1 MNVRLGTVRT
11 SSTLRSAC
19 SSFRIHNPLRRT
31 LPIRPPPPRLPH
43 LSDRASVAPSGR
55 PPAIIASRKAPYS
68 PNRRT
73 AVLRRGASG
82 IRPPF
87 NRPTDRSKYVMRHS
101 VRPCERSPDHFPARD
116 APVKESRIPSS
127 GRRRYGTH
135 RKHDHA
141 NESSPQYRTE
151 SCRPVHESIG
161 APTSSSVASSLKNT
175 GRSPSLQQAIAT
187 PGWRIQSL

>member
-1 MNVRLGTVRT
+1 MFILNFQSAMNVRLGTVRT

-19 SSFRIHNPLRRT
+19 SSFRIHNPLCRT

-82 IRPPF
+82 TRPAF

-135 RKHDHA
+135 RKHDHS
-141 NESSPQYRTE
+141 NE
-151 SCRPVHESIG
+151 
-161 APTSSSVASSLKNT
+161 
-175 GRSPSLQQAIAT
+175 
-187 PGWRIQSL
+187 

>member
-1 MNVRLGTVRT
+1 MRLGTVRT

-19 SSFRIHNPLRRT
+19 SSFRIHNPLCRT

-82 IRPPF
+82 TRPAF

-127 GRRRYGTH
+127 ADMAHIESTTIPMNNRPNTARSHADPFTNRSALRPPRRWPP
-135 RKHDHA
+135 A
-141 NESSPQYRTE
+141 
-151 SCRPVHESIG
+151 
-161 APTSSSVASSLKNT
+161 
-175 GRSPSLQQAIAT
+175 
-187 PGWRIQSL
+187 

>member
-1 MNVRLGTVRT
+1 MFILNFQSAMNVRLGTVRT

-19 SSFRIHNPLRRT
+19 SSFRIHNPLCRT

-82 IRPPF
+82 TRPAF
-87 NRPTDRSKYVMRHS
+87 NRPTDIRHAPFRSS
-101 VRPCERSPDHFPARD
+101 VRTFPRPFSRTGCSSQRISHPVVRPPQIWHTSKAR
-116 APVKESRIPSS
+116 PF
-127 GRRRYGTH
+127 
-135 RKHDHA
+135 
-141 NESSPQYRTE
+141 Q
-151 SCRPVHESIG
+151 
-161 APTSSSVASSLKNT
+161 
-175 GRSPSLQQAIAT
+175 
-187 PGWRIQSL
+187 

>member
-1 MNVRLGTVRT
+1 MRLSTVRT

-19 SSFRIHNPLRRT
+19 SSFRIHNPLCRT

-43 LSDRASVAPSGR
+43 LSDRASVAPSGRPPPPRLPHQSDRASVAPSGR

-82 IRPPF
+82 TRPAF

-135 RKHDHA
+135 RKHDHS
-141 NESSPQYRTE
+141 NE
-151 SCRPVHESIG
+151 
-161 APTSSSVASSLKNT
+161 
-175 GRSPSLQQAIAT
+175 
-187 PGWRIQSL
+187 

>member
-1 MNVRLGTVRT
+1 MRLGTVRT

-19 SSFRIHNPLRRT
+19 SSFRIHNPLCRT

-55 PPAIIASRKAPYS
+55 PPAIIASRKAPYN

-82 IRPPF
+82 TRPAF

-127 GRRRYGTH
+127 GRRRYGTN
-135 RKHDHA
+135 RKNDHS
-141 NESSPQYRTE
+141 NE
-151 SCRPVHESIG
+151 
-161 APTSSSVASSLKNT
+161 
-175 GRSPSLQQAIAT
+175 
-187 PGWRIQSL
+187 

>member
-1 MNVRLGTVRT
+1 MRLGTVRT

-19 SSFRIHNPLRRT
+19 SSFRIHNPLCRT

-82 IRPPF
+82 TRPAF

-101 VRPCERSPDHFPARD
+101 VRPCERSPTIFPHGMLQSKNLASRRPAAADMAHIESTTIPMNNRPNTARSHAD
-116 APVKESRIPSS
+116 PFTNRSALRPP
-127 GRRRYGTH
+127 RRWPP
-135 RKHDHA
+135 A
-141 NESSPQYRTE
+141 
-151 SCRPVHESIG
+151 
-161 APTSSSVASSLKNT
+161 
-175 GRSPSLQQAIAT
+175 
-187 PGWRIQSL
+187 

>member
-1 MNVRLGTVRT
+1 MRLGTVRT

-19 SSFRIHNPLRRT
+19 SSFRIHNPLCRT

-82 IRPPF
+82 TRPAF
-87 NRPTDRSKYVMRHS
+87 NRPTDRRTDRNTSCAIPFVRANVPPTIFPHGMLQSKNLASR
-101 VRPCERSPDHFPARD
+101 RPAAADMAHIESTTIPMNNRPNTARSHADPFTNRSALRPPRRWPPA
-116 APVKESRIPSS
+116 
-127 GRRRYGTH
+127 
-135 RKHDHA
+135 
-141 NESSPQYRTE
+141 
-151 SCRPVHESIG
+151 
-161 APTSSSVASSLKNT
+161 
-175 GRSPSLQQAIAT
+175 
-187 PGWRIQSL
+187 